1 MADVQTLNAPAD
13 PKNDRR
19 EIFGWTMY
27 DWANSAFTTT
37 VVAALFGPYLTAIT
51 QAAIGENGVVLNLGF
66 YSITAK
72 SLYSDAVSLSVLLQF
87 FFLPLLGALA
97 DYTNLKK
104 QLLGLFCGMGAVATG
119 GLFFVTESVYWLGGL
134 LFLIANLSFGAS
146 IVFYNA
152 FLNDITTEDNR
163 DKISSRGFALGY
175 IGGGV
180 LLALNLALV
189 TFAGMVANC
198 KPDSLEACSLSPSLV
213 SLGEQLGLT
222 VGMAVRISL
231 ASAGLWWGFF
241 GWFALNRLR
250 RREAARTKPAG
261 VSYLRVS
268 LSELGGALRE
278 MRRLPQTLR
287 FLVGYLL
294 YNDGIQTV
302 IGVSAVFLSQELF
315 SAQERLDGKDQS
327 FLLTLVLMIQFM
339 AFFGALGF
347 ERIARRVG
355 TKNAIIISLAI
366 WTGVIV
372 YAYAFLSTLPQAYV
386 MGAAIAIVLGGSQA
400 LSRSLFSKMIPHGR
414 EAAFFGIYEVSERG
428 TSWIGP
434 FIFARVVASTGS
446 YRQAILSLIVL
457 FVAGT
462 GILFFTD
469 TTRAIHDAGNRLPEE
484 INPELAA

>member
-1 MADVQTLNAPAD
+1 MAAAPTFKA
-13 PKNDRR
+13 PPEAKNDRR

-51 QAAIGENGVVLNLGF
+51 QAAIGENGVVADLGF
-66 YSITAK
+66 YTITAK

-104 QLLGLFCGMGAVATG
+104 QLLGLFCAMGAISTG
-119 GLFFVTESVYWLGGL
+119 AMFFLTESVYWLGGI

-152 FLNDITTEDNR
+152 YLNDITTEDNR
-163 DKISSRGFALGY
+163 DKVSSRGFALGY

-189 TFAGMVANC
+189 TFAE
-198 KPDSLEACSLSPSLV
+198 S
-213 SLGEQLGLT
+213 LGLT

-250 RREAARTKPAG
+250 RREASQTKPAG

-268 LSELGGALRE
+268 LRELGGALRE
-278 MRRLPQTLR
+278 LRRLPETLK

-315 SAQERLDGKDQS
+315 TAQQRLDGDDQT
-327 FLLTLVLMIQFM
+327 FLLTLVLMIQFT

-355 TKNAIIISLAI
+355 TKNAIIISLVI
-366 WTGVIV
+366 WTAVIV
-372 YAYAFLSTLPQAYV
+372 FAYAFLATLTQAYI

-414 EAAFFGIYEVSERG
+414 EAAFFGIYEISERG

-434 FIFARVVASTGS
+434 FIFARVVAATGS

-457 FVAGT
+457 FGLGLTVL
-462 GILFFTD
+462 IFTN
-469 TTRAIHDAGNRLPEE
+469 TTRAIHDSGNRLPEE
-484 INPELAA
+484 VNA

>member
-1 MADVQTLNAPAD
+1 MADVQTLNAPAG

-51 QAAIGENGVVLNLGF
+51 QAAIGENGVVLDLGF

-104 QLLGLFCGMGAVATG
+104 QLLGLFCGTGALATVG
-119 GLFFVTESVYWLGGL
+119 MFFVTDSVYWLGGL

-180 LLALNLALV
+180 LLALNLAMV
-189 TFAGMVANC
+189 TFAESFGI
-198 KPDSLEACSLSPSLV
+198 
-213 SLGEQLGLT
+213 T
-222 VGMAVRISL
+222 VGMAVRLSL

-250 RREAARTKPAG
+250 RREATQTKPAG

-268 LSELGGALRE
+268 LRELGGALRE
-278 MRRLPQTLR
+278 LKRLPQTLR

-315 SAQERLDGKDQS
+315 TAQQRLDGEDQS

-355 TKNAIIISLAI
+355 TKNAIIISLVI

-372 YAYAFLSTLPQAYV
+372 YAYALLTTLTQAYV

-457 FVAGT
+457 FGLGMT
-462 GILFFTD
+462 ILFFTN

-484 INPELAA
+484 INPELA

>member
-1 MADVQTLNAPAD
+1 MADVQALNAPAG

-51 QAAIGENGVVLNLGF
+51 QSAIGENGVVLDLGF

-104 QLLGLFCGMGAVATG
+104 QLLGLFCGTGAAATVG
-119 GLFFVTESVYWLGGL
+119 MFFVTDSVYWLGGL

-189 TFAGMVANC
+189 TFAE
-198 KPDSLEACSLSPSLV
+198 S
-213 SLGEQLGLT
+213 LGLT

-250 RREAARTKPAG
+250 RREATQTKPAG

-268 LSELGGALRE
+268 LRELGGALRE
-278 MRRLPQTLR
+278 LKRLPQTLR

-315 SAQERLDGKDQS
+315 TAQQRLDGDDQS

-355 TKNAIIISLAI
+355 TKNAIIISLVI

-372 YAYAFLSTLPQAYV
+372 YAYQFLTTLTQAYV

-457 FVAGT
+457 FGLGMT
-462 GILFFTD
+462 ILIFTN

-484 INPELAA
+484 INPELAS

>member
-1 MADVQTLNAPAD
+1 MADVQTLNAPAG

-51 QAAIGENGVVLNLGF
+51 QSAIGENGVVLDLGF
-66 YSITAK
+66 YTITAK

-104 QLLGLFCGMGAVATG
+104 QLLGLFCGTGALATVG
-119 GLFFVTESVYWLGGL
+119 MFFVTDSVYWLGGL

-180 LLALNLALV
+180 LLALNLAMV
-189 TFAGMVANC
+189 TFAESFGI
-198 KPDSLEACSLSPSLV
+198 
-213 SLGEQLGLT
+213 T
-222 VGMAVRISL
+222 VGMAVRLSL

-250 RREAARTKPAG
+250 RREATQTKPAG
-261 VSYLRVS
+261 MSYLRVS
-268 LSELGGALRE
+268 LRELGGALRE
-278 MRRLPQTLR
+278 LKRLPQTLR

-315 SAQERLDGKDQS
+315 TAQQRLDGEDQS

-355 TKNAIIISLAI
+355 TKNAIIISLVI

-372 YAYAFLSTLPQAYV
+372 YAYALLTTLTQAYV

-457 FVAGT
+457 FGLGMT
-462 GILFFTD
+462 ILFFTN

-484 INPELAA
+484 VNPELAA

>member
-1 MADVQTLNAPAD
+1 MAAAPTFKA
-13 PKNDRR
+13 PPEAKNDRR

-51 QAAIGENGVVLNLGF
+51 QAAIGENGVVADLGF
-66 YSITAK
+66 YKITAK

-104 QLLGLFCGMGAVATG
+104 QLLGLFCAMGAISTAAM
-119 GLFFVTESVYWLGGL
+119 FFLTESVYWLGGI

-152 FLNDITTEDNR
+152 YLNDITTEDNR
-163 DKISSRGFALGY
+163 DKVSSRGFALGY

-189 TFAGMVANC
+189 TFAE
-198 KPDSLEACSLSPSLV
+198 S
-213 SLGEQLGLT
+213 LGLT

-250 RREAARTKPAG
+250 RREAAQTKPAG

-268 LSELGGALRE
+268 LRELGGALRE
-278 MRRLPQTLR
+278 LKRLPQTLR

-315 SAQERLDGKDQS
+315 TAQQRLDGDDQT
-327 FLLTLVLMIQFM
+327 FLLTLVLMIQFT

-355 TKNAIIISLAI
+355 TKNAIIVSLVI

-372 YAYAFLSTLPQAYV
+372 YAYQFLTTLTQAYV

-414 EAAFFGIYEVSERG
+414 EASFFGIYEISERG

-434 FIFARVVASTGS
+434 FIFARVVAATGS

-457 FVAGT
+457 FGLGMTVL
-462 GILFFTD
+462 IFTD
-469 TTRAIHDAGNRLPEE
+469 TTRAIHDSGNRLPEE
-484 INPELAA
+484 VNG

>member
-51 QAAIGENGVVLNLGF
+51 QAAIGENGVVADLGF
-66 YSITAK
+66 YTITAK

-104 QLLGLFCGMGAVATG
+104 QLLGLFCGMGAAATVG
-119 GLFFVTESVYWLGGL
+119 MFFVTESVYWLGGL

-180 LLALNLALV
+180 LLAINLALV
-189 TFAGMVANC
+189 TFAE
-198 KPDSLEACSLSPSLV
+198 D
-213 SLGEQLGLT
+213 LGLT

-250 RREAARTKPAG
+250 RRAAAQTKPAG

-268 LSELGGALRE
+268 LRELGGALRE

-462 GILFFTD
+462 TILIFTN

>member
-1 MADVQTLNAPAD
+1 MADVQTLNAPAG

-51 QAAIGENGVVLNLGF
+51 QSAIGENGVVLDLGF

-104 QLLGLFCGMGAVATG
+104 QLLGLFCGTGALATVG
-119 GLFFVTESVYWLGGL
+119 MFFVTDSVYWLGGL

-180 LLALNLALV
+180 LLALNLAMV
-189 TFAGMVANC
+189 TFAESFGI
-198 KPDSLEACSLSPSLV
+198 
-213 SLGEQLGLT
+213 T
-222 VGMAVRISL
+222 VGMAVRLSL

-250 RREAARTKPAG
+250 RREATQTKPAG
-261 VSYLRVS
+261 MSYLRVS
-268 LSELGGALRE
+268 LRELGGALRE
-278 MRRLPQTLR
+278 LKRLPQTLR

-315 SAQERLDGKDQS
+315 TAQQRLDGEDQS

-355 TKNAIIISLAI
+355 TKNAIIISLVI

-372 YAYAFLSTLPQAYV
+372 YAYALLTTLTQAYV

-457 FVAGT
+457 FGLGMT
-462 GILFFTD
+462 ILFFTN

-484 INPELAA
+484 VNPELAS